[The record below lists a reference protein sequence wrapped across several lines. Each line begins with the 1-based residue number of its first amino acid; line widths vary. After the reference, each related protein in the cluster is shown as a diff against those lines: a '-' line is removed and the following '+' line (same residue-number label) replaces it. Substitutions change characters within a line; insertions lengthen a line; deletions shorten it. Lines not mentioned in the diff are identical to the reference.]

1 MDSDLDTYRKVVETQ
16 KEELY
21 ELLARIGLDY
31 DREIDIPIPDENT
44 PLAELYVATKI
55 AADNLRVIIDNLNK
69 KISEAETYAK
79 TVELQSAAI
88 RELSTPIIQ
97 LTEGILILPL
107 IGFVDTSRAA
117 QITEQLLKEI
127 SNRQSDAVII
137 DLTGLFIIDTQV
149 ASYIIKTIQAAKLLG
164 AKAIITGI
172 SPENAQTLINIGISV
187 VDVITKG
194 TLQNG
199 LDYALS
205 LINKKIVEID
215 LNVAKNP
222 SA

>member
-21 ELLARIGLDY
+21 ETLARIGLDY

-55 AADNLRVIIDNLNK
+55 AADNIRVIIDNLNK
-69 KISEAETYAK
+69 KIGEAETYAK

-97 LTEGILILPL
+97 LTEGILVLPL

-149 ASYIIKTIQAAKLLG
+149 ASHIIKTIQAAKLLG

-194 TLQNG
+194 TLQTG
-199 LDYALS
+199 LEYALS
-205 LINKKIVEID
+205 LINKKIVEIE
-215 LNVAKNP
+215 
-222 SA
+222 